1 MNTPIGQST
10 LGEMLPLFISIG
22 ILLLIIIFCINM
34 IRVTSKAR
42 KVNKQQKAAL
52 KAQGLSIYTAFNH
65 VNGLPIAENLLC
77 EVFSFPNRIE
87 FKAGT
92 TDITLSREN
101 ITDMCVKTDVEIQQ
115 QYVSSIG
122 GAIGG
127 AVLFGPL
134 GAMIGGR
141 AQKKTDKTRHTYL
154 IITYTGD
161 QDELKYIGL
170 DATANTAA
178 ATKLVVEF
186 HKLNQNTGVRIQL

>member
-22 ILLLIIIFCINM
+22 ILLLIIIFCIYM

-52 KAQGLSIYTAFNH
+52 KAQGLSIYAAFTH
-65 VNGLPIAENLLC
+65 VNGLPISENLLC
-77 EVFSFPNRIE
+77 EVFSYPNRIE

-92 TDITLSREN
+92 TNITLSREK
-101 ITDMCVKTDVEIQQ
+101 ITDMCIKTDVEIQQ
-115 QYVSSIG
+115 QYVSSVG

-141 AQKKTDKTRHTYL
+141 AKKKTDKKRHTYL

-161 QDELKYIGL
+161 QGELKYVGF
-170 DATANTAA
+170 DATANTIA
-178 ATKLVVEF
+178 ATKLVAEF
-186 HKLNQNTGVRIQL
+186 HKLNQNSGAQIQL